1 MAQRKRATSAKLP
14 ALARRIRSLR
24 ERLKLSQG
32 SFARHVGMS
41 QQTVSDWE
49 SGKRLRQIEV
59 ALRLT
64 RFLAEADA
72 TSPK

>member
-1 MAQRKRATSAKLP
+1 MAHQKRATPAKLP
-14 ALARRIRSLR
+14 VLALRIRSLR

-32 SFARHVGMS
+32 SFARHVGVS

-64 RFLAEADA
+64 RFLAKAGA